1 MIAFGFLIR
10 NIQQEN
16 HFNPGKREILLRKI
30 GHEILLQSGDSSSRV
45 LPVRKFA
52 GEKYELRFE
61 RQFSFEPDSLVAIVR
76 KSLTQTPGKPDYI
89 VNVKDCSGTSIVY
102 GYVVSQQQKN
112 DIIPCRGRKQPSDC
126 YIISIEFNDFHFEIK
141 EYAAGGLLFA
151 IVILFPFILF
161 LHRKEKKPYAAIL
174 KTVHNSVYIG
184 SILFDTEKKC
194 LIVGNETIPLTAK
207 ENKLLRIFAQNQ
219 NQIVDRARLQKEI
232 WEDDGIIVGRSLDV
246 FISKLRKKLES
257 DPSVQLINIHGK
269 GYKLQIDQQSE

>member
-10 NIQQEN
+10 NIQQES
-16 HFNPGKREILLRKI
+16 HFNPEKREILLRKI

-61 RQFSFEPDSLVAIVR
+61 KHFSFEPDSLVAIVR

-102 GYVVSQQQKN
+102 GYVVSQQAKN

-126 YIISIEFNDFHFEIK
+126 YVISIEFNDSHFEIK
-141 EYAAGGLLFA
+141 EYAAGGLLF
-151 IVILFPFILF
+151 VIMVLFPFILF
-161 LHRKEKKPYAAIL
+161 FHRKEKKPDLPIL
-174 KTVHNSVYIG
+174 KTNSVYIG

-194 LIVGNETIPLTAK
+194 LIVKNEIIPLTAK
-207 ENKLLRIFAQNQ
+207 ENKLLRIFAQSQ
-219 NQIVDRARLQKEI
+219 NQIVGRARLQKEI
-232 WEDDGIIVGRSLDV
+232 WEDDGVIVGRSLDV

-269 GYKLQIDQQSE
+269 GYKLQIDQQAI